1 MKLRFNLVVV
11 SMLIVGMSG
20 GAIANTGVKFANG
33 VNAGNVN
40 ASGLT
45 EMSGCAASRVNDGVL
60 WMHNDGG
67 HAAGFYAVSKAG
79 ASKGFFSL
87 SNAANN
93 DTEDIAAGPGPVPG
107 QSYIYLGDIGDNGAA
122 RSNLQVYRLPEP
134 KIGFS
139 ASTLTAE
146 KFIFK
151 YPDGPRDAETLM
163 VDPVTSD
170 VYVVSKRETA
180 ANGNRV
186 YRFKAPLNNGGTYTG
201 EEVARVH
208 IQWLTGGDISA
219 DGSRI
224 LIRTL
229 TQNYLWLRKPGESVG
244 TALSRTP
251 LEVPTAS
258 EQQGE
263 AVCWDATGTDYYTSS
278 EGASQPLYYFK
289 SLDSTTSGGGSGGG
303 GSGSSGG
310 LETPTSTNS
319 LAQGVNFNIGNRMDS
334 TNGQYH
340 FYLQGDGNLVL
351 RNAAG
356 KAIWASATNGKGGV
370 RFVLQGDGNLVLY
383 TSARKPV
390 WASGTVGSG
399 ASYLIVQSD
408 GNLVMYTASG
418 KAVWSTGTSDGTA
431 TGGGSSGGGTQTG
444 VLKPVL
450 NQPRYDHVV
459 MVIMENEGADTIFG
473 SSATPYIHSLAS
485 QGVRFTASHAV
496 THPSEPNYLALFSGS
511 TQGITDDSCP
521 NNFTGKANL
530 GSQLIA
536 AGLSFK
542 GFSESMPSNGY
553 TGCSSGTYVRK
564 HNPWVMFNNVPAT
577 SNLTYASFP
586 ADYTKLPTVSIV
598 VPNQCNNMHDCSLAT
613 GDNWL
618 KANIDNYAQWAKT
631 HNSLLILTWDEDG
644 GASGNVIPTIF
655 VGANIK
661 AGTTNAQA
669 FNHYGLL
676 RTLEDMYGLPA
687 INNAANAAPITG
699 VWNSGSGSNS
709 WTAQATGLSAA
720 TGAGV
725 VYTLAVP
732 AGASNLKVN
741 TSGGSGDADVYV
753 KFGSTPST
761 SSYDCRS
768 VTSGTN
774 AEACAISNVQ
784 GGTYQILVQAK
795 SAFSGVAL
803 TAGFT
808 Q

>member
-1 MKLRFNLVVV
+1 MKQQFNLVVASLFMIGLGSSAV
-11 SMLIVGMSG
+11 AS
-20 GAIANTGVKFANG
+20 TGVKFANG
-33 VNAGNVN
+33 VNLGNIN

-45 EMSGCAASRVNDGVL
+45 EMSGCAASRVNDGIF

-67 HAAGFYAVSKAG
+67 HAAGFYAVNQSG
-79 ASKGFFSL
+79 VSKGFYSL
-87 SNAANN
+87 TNGTNN
-93 DTEDIAAGPGPVPG
+93 DTEDIAVGPGPVPG

-139 ASTLTAE
+139 STNVTAE
-146 KFIFK
+146 KFTFK

-180 ANGNRV
+180 SVGNRV
-186 YRFKAPLNNGGTYTG
+186 YRFKAPLTNGATYTG

-229 TQNYLWLRKPGESVG
+229 TQSYLWLRNPGESIG
-244 TALSRTP
+244 AALSRAP
-251 LEVPTAS
+251 VEVPTAS
-258 EQQGE
+258 ETQGE
-263 AVCWDATGTDYYTSS
+263 AICWDATGTDYYTSS
-278 EGASQPLYYFK
+278 EGSNQPFYYFK
-289 SLDSTTSGGGSGGG
+289 SQDTTSGGGGSTGG
-303 GSGSSGG
+303 GSTGGGSD
-310 LETPTSTNS
+310 TPTSTNS
-319 LAQGVNFNIGNRMDS
+319 LAQGVNFNLGNRLDAS
-334 TNGQYH
+334 NGNYH

-351 RNAAG
+351 RDPAA
-356 KAIWASATNGKGGV
+356 KAIWAAATNGKGGV
-370 RFVLQGDGNLVLY
+370 RLVVQSDGNMVLYTSAGKAVWATGTVGSGSKYLILQNDGNLVL
-383 TSARKPV
+383 A
-390 WASGTVGSG
+390 
-399 ASYLIVQSD
+399 
-408 GNLVMYTASG
+408 TATG
-418 KAVWSTGTSDGTA
+418 KAVWSTGTSDGT
-431 TGGGSSGGGTQTG
+431 TGGGGTGGGTQTG
-444 VLKPVL
+444 VLTPVL

-459 MVIMENEGADTIFG
+459 IAIMENEGADTIFG
-473 SSATPYIHSLAS
+473 SSSTPYIHALAS

-564 HNPWVMFNNVPAT
+564 HNPWVMFNNVPAS
-577 SNLTYASFP
+577 SNLTFASFP
-586 ADYTKLPTVSIV
+586 ADFTKLPTVSIV

-618 KANIDNYAQWAKT
+618 KANIDSYAQWAKS

-655 VGANIK
+655 VGANVK
-661 AGTTNAQA
+661 AGTTSAQA

-676 RTLEDMYGLPA
+676 RTIEDMYGLPA
-687 INNAANAAPITG
+687 INNAASAAPITG
-699 VWNSGSGSNS
+699 AWNSSSGSNT
-709 WTAQATGLSAA
+709 WTAQATGLSAS
-720 TGAGV
+720 TGGNI

-732 AGASNLKVN
+732 DGASNLKV
-741 TSGGSGDADVYV
+741 TSSGGTGDADVYV
-753 KFGSTPST
+753 KFGATPTSTT
-761 SSYDCRS
+761 YDCRS
-768 VTSGTN
+768 ATAGSNT
-774 AEACAISNVQ
+774 ESCAISNVQ
-784 GGTYQILVQAK
+784 GGTYQVLVQAK
-795 SAFSGVAL
+795 SAFSGLTL
-803 TAGFT
+803 TAVYNK
-808 Q
+808 